1 MIKILVVEDDLNT
14 RKYLEAVLLDEHF
27 EPVLAAN
34 GKEALTLLETEH
46 IDLIITDVMMPIM
59 DGYTLTNHLRQAN
72 FDLPILMVTAKDTQ
86 QSIRQG
92 FLVGTDDYLVK
103 PIDDEEMI
111 LRIKALLRR
120 AKISSEKK
128 LEIGRITLNYNS
140 LTITRDFERIT
151 IPKKEFYLL
160 YKLLSYPDIIF
171 TKMQLKD
178 EIWGLDSRTDEHT
191 VSVHVGRLRDR
202 FRSWKEFK
210 IITVRGLGYKAEI
223 LDEKNKAKKHHLN
236 LLVIMIAVVF
246 LILLFSF
253 SFAGGIVIFLDSI
266 GYLQPLSETR
276 LPVILLYL
284 VIISIIIA
292 IILTIIVGTIAL
304 QPIKKFV
311 QATRDI
317 AGGDFSVRFG
327 VNGPIE
333 YSLVAESLN
342 KMTKK
347 LGGIET
353 LRNDFVRD
361 ISHEFKTPIVSIR
374 GFAKLLKK
382 DHFSKEQ
389 QQEYLDIIISE
400 SNRLSQLSS
409 NVLLLSNLNN
419 SDKLSDIKEFSL
431 DEDRKSVV

>member
-1 MIKILVVEDDLNT
+1 MK
-14 RKYLEAVLLDEHF
+14 
-27 EPVLAAN
+27 
-34 GKEALTLLETEH
+34 
-46 IDLIITDVMMPIM
+46 
-59 DGYTLTNHLRQAN
+59 
-72 FDLPILMVTAKDTQ
+72 
-86 QSIRQG
+86 
-92 FLVGTDDYLVK
+92 
-103 PIDDEEMI
+103 
-111 LRIKALLRR
+111 
-120 AKISSEKK
+120 
-128 LEIGRITLNYNS
+128 
-140 LTITRDFERIT
+140 
-151 IPKKEFYLL
+151 
-160 YKLLSYPDIIF
+160 
-171 TKMQLKD
+171 
-178 EIWGLDSRTDEHT
+178 
-191 VSVHVGRLRDR
+191 
-202 FRSWKEFK
+202 
-210 IITVRGLGYKAEI
+210 
-223 LDEKNKAKKHHLN
+223 KNKAKKHHLN

-276 LPVILLYL
+276 LPVILWYL
-284 VIISIIIA
+284 VIISLIIA

-353 LRNDFVRD
+353 LRNDFVSD

-431 DEDRKSVV
+431 NKKHIVI